1 MSTKQEENDIYVI
14 PPNFIETGTLFG
26 GTIKI
31 RNAIEALIL
40 TILIGVPVFNLPF
53 RLTTNIIIACL
64 TVLPAALFAIIG
76 IDGDSL
82 SSFIIHYF
90 RFLKNRRIIGVQDSD
105 LAQSPGPTA
114 KKQKKVRKEKNR
126 KEDFAEEFGKR
137 DGNGKKS
144 RSVSE
149 IEPLNPAVS
158 HLPIRRIDHGI
169 IYTTDHRYVK
179 IIEVLPINFLLRS
192 AREQRNI
199 IYSFVSYLKI
209 CPVKLQF
216 KVLTKRADINRHLET
231 IQEEMRQETDE
242 RCLALQKD
250 YENLIKQIGSKEAI
264 TRRFFIIF
272 EYEPLAANRGDDE
285 RNAISVLNTTVRTAS
300 TYLQQC
306 GNEIVHVDNE
316 NEMIWEVF
324 YHLLNRRT
332 SSYMPFSTYMHEVI
346 AKCIHSGSP
355 NYMKPIVPMEYF
367 APQSIDYTMIWN
379 WQ

>member
-144 RSVSE
+144 RSV
-149 IEPLNPAVS
+149 
-158 HLPIRRIDHGI
+158 
-169 IYTTDHRYVK
+169 
-179 IIEVLPINFLLRS
+179 
-192 AREQRNI
+192 
-199 IYSFVSYLKI
+199 
-209 CPVKLQF
+209 
-216 KVLTKRADINRHLET
+216 
-231 IQEEMRQETDE
+231 
-242 RCLALQKD
+242 
-250 YENLIKQIGSKEAI
+250 
-264 TRRFFIIF
+264 
-272 EYEPLAANRGDDE
+272 
-285 RNAISVLNTTVRTAS
+285 
-300 TYLQQC
+300 
-306 GNEIVHVDNE
+306 
-316 NEMIWEVF
+316 
-324 YHLLNRRT
+324 
-332 SSYMPFSTYMHEVI
+332 
-346 AKCIHSGSP
+346 
-355 NYMKPIVPMEYF
+355 
-367 APQSIDYTMIWN
+367 
-379 WQ
+379 